1 MKFFSKL
8 NESFSRFM
16 YGRYGN
22 DSLNHFLIGVW
33 LGETILNLFFHS
45 IILYLFGAVLCIVVF
60 YRMFSKNMVKRR
72 RENADWYDFST
83 KIKASFR
90 LLKVRIRD
98 RKVAS
103 FFKCPKCKAPIRM
116 PRRVG
121 KFNVRCTKCG
131 NVFQKEFKK

>member
-98 RKVAS
+98 RKVAR

>member
-33 LGETILNLFFHS
+33 LCETILNLFFHS

-83 KIKASFR
+83 KLKASFR

-98 RKVAS
+98 RKVAR

>member
-72 RENADWYDFST
+72 RENADWYDYST

-98 RKVAS
+98 RKVAR